1 MRVKDLMTKDV
12 ITIGPEASLKDV
24 ASILAERGISGVP
37 VVGEQGQVLGVLSE
51 ADILFKERGFED
63 RQQGF
68 LAWLLSGGL
77 EAEAK
82 LAARTVREAMT
93 SPAIAVESGRPVH
106 EAAQKMTEYGVN
118 RLPVLDDGKLVGIVT
133 RADLV
138 RAFTRSDAEILREI
152 CDEVIVHTLWISPD
166 QVDVKVAKGEV
177 TLSGRLETKTNAQL
191 LPRFV
196 ERVPGVVSVTSSLTW
211 QYEDKPL
218 PRSEERAP
226 SRAADR
232 V

>member
-1 MRVKDLMTKDV
+1 VRVKDLMTKDV

-37 VVGEQGQVLGVLSE
+37 VVGEQGEVLGVVSE
-51 ADILFKERGFED
+51 ADILFKERGFEG
-63 RQQGF
+63 RRQGF
-68 LAWLLSGGL
+68 LGWLLSGGL

-82 LAARTVREAMT
+82 LTARTVREAMT

-118 RLPVLDDGKLVGIVT
+118 RLPVLDDGMLVGIVT

-138 RAFTRSDAEILREI
+138 RAFTRSDAELLREI

-166 QVDVKVAKGEV
+166 QVDVKIAKGEV
-177 TLSGRLETKTNAQL
+177 TLSGRLETKTDAEL

-196 ERVPGVVSVTSSLTW
+196 ERVPGVVSVTSTLTW
-211 QYEDKPL
+211 EYEDKPL
-218 PRSEERAP
+218 PRGGARA
-226 SRAADR
+226 SI
-232 V
+232 

>member
-1 MRVKDLMTKDV
+1 MTKDV

-37 VVGEQGQVLGVLSE
+37 VVGEQGEVLGVVSE
-51 ADILFKERGFED
+51 ADILFKERGFEG
-63 RQQGF
+63 RRQGF
-68 LAWLLSGGL
+68 LGWLLSGGL

-82 LAARTVREAMT
+82 LTARTVREAMT

-118 RLPVLDDGKLVGIVT
+118 RLPVLDDGMLVGIVT

-138 RAFTRSDAEILREI
+138 RAFTRSDAELLREI

-166 QVDVKVAKGEV
+166 QVDVKIAKGEV
-177 TLSGRLETKTNAQL
+177 TLSGRLETKTDAEL

-196 ERVPGVVSVTSSLTW
+196 ERVPGVVSVTSTLTW
-211 QYEDKPL
+211 EYEDKPL
-218 PRSEERAP
+218 PRGGARA
-226 SRAADR
+226 SI
-232 V
+232 